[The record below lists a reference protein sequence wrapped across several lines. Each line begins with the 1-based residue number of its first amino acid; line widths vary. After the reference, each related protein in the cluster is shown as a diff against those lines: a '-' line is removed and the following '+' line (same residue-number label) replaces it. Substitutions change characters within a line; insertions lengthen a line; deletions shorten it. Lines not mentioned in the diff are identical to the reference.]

1 MKKEIEKE
9 IGIYTD
15 IYPTEEK
22 DKYGQRICHARCKIC
37 GTEVYKAIDRIRR
50 HNTTCNHLDNSIVS
64 DIGIYTNIHS
74 SGNRNKSGH
83 KLYFATCSVCG
94 TIVEKTLSD
103 LKESNQMCRHK
114 VQKIGD
120 SNYKVNDMP
129 KGWMNQSELNM
140 RIYYLWKSM
149 INRTTEK
156 FWNKY
161 PTYTETTVSDEWRV
175 LSNFICDIKELDG
188 YAQWVDS
195 AGEMMMLDKDT
206 IIQGNKHYSKDTCR
220 FITHAE
226 SNQDVFRRHPDN
238 LEKARDTL
246 KDKLSEP
253 VRFTNIKTKETMEF
267 PSLKEA
273 CRTLNLNLRNAWMV
287 LSDKY
292 PGHHTIKGWTIDK
305 I

>member
-1 MKKEIEKE
+1 MEKTLE
-9 IGIYTD
+9 DIGIYTD
-15 IYPTEEK
+15 IHESGNIAK
-22 DKYGQRICHARCKIC
+22 DRHKLYYATCKIC
-37 GTEVYKAIDRIRR
+37 GTV
-50 HNTTCNHLDNSIVS
+50 
-64 DIGIYTNIHS
+64 
-74 SGNRNKSGH
+74 
-83 KLYFATCSVCG
+83 
-94 TIVEKTLSD
+94 VEKRLPD
-103 LKESNQMCRHK
+103 IKQSNKVCRHK
-114 VQKIGD
+114 TLNDNDNKI
-120 SNYKVNDMP
+120 NDMP

-156 FWNKY
+156 FWSKY
-161 PTYTETTVSDEWRV
+161 PTYTGTTVSDEWRV

-195 AGEMMMLDKDT
+195 TGKMMMLDKDT

-220 FITHAE
+220 FITHTE

-246 KDKLSEP
+246 RDTLSES
-253 VRFTNIKTKETMEF
+253 VRFTNIKTKETVEF

-273 CRTLNLNLRNAWMV
+273 CRALDLNLRNAWMV

-292 PGHHTIKGWTIDK
+292 PGHHTIKGWAIDK
-305 I
+305 M